1 MVVLWYFILL
11 IIHVM
16 ILISPISDCGLLMS
30 QAIEET
36 KGHVEK
42 KQSYTYEEM
51 EAEREEVG
59 RRSPDFLRTSS
70 IYVWFLELVV
80 CTFDNF

>member
-1 MVVLWYFILL
+1 
-11 IIHVM
+11 
-16 ILISPISDCGLLMS
+16 MS

-51 EAEREEVG
+51 EAEREEV
-59 RRSPDFLRTSS
+59 SICSS
-70 IYVWFLELVV
+70 DEYFWEALGLLEL
-80 CTFDNF
+80 TFSCFWT